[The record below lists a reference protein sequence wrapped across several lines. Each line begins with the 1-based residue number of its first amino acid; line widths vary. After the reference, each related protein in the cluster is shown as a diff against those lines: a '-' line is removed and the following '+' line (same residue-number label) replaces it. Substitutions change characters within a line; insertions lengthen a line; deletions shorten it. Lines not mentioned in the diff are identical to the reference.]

1 MPTKKNMDFESMLL
15 SLTTNYFFYF
25 NIFFSDIAAI
35 NNKGQGKLK
44 NSYWRDLTKKY
55 QRKID
60 IDFIKISPEVYN
72 LIFYILLSS

>member
-1 MPTKKNMDFESMLL
+1 MDFESMLL
-15 SLTTNYFFYF
+15 SLTNKLFFYF